1 MQRLKQV
8 VIRNEL
14 HPAKTLMH
22 NFVLLIMLAFALG
35 KSENAIKQG
44 VLADFETG
52 KTLADD
58 SDHAGAY

>member
-1 MQRLKQV
+1 
-8 VIRNEL
+8 
-14 HPAKTLMH
+14 MH